1 MREQRAR
8 SSADGAAAG
17 DYEATPGA
25 VAPTCVRAVPA
36 LPAVPHA
43 TSARLL
49 QVAATGKPEGARG
62 PRSRSPAWHRDEII
76 LALDLFLRAGCLGG
90 GSLPLKTDPE
100 VVELSARINA
110 LPIWREADRAAT
122 FRNPAGVALKLG
134 NLRAVERDVAL
145 QRGVPG
151 AQALPKGMGS
161 YSALDRVVFEEF
173 VGRFEDLP
181 LEAEAVWAAA
191 GFARASM
198 ARDARGAYLV
208 ARDAPIDGGGIL
220 TYESGAGPAGSQR
233 RGEAA
238 LVLAYSGFLQQH
250 GHEVSGRHYL
260 AEGESRPLRADLL
273 VKDLNVLVEAK
284 STDARYAIRSA
295 IGQLYDYRR
304 FEPSAPELAVLVP
317 TEPVRDLRRLLEG
330 LSIGCVWPR
339 GDGFRDSVDG
349 RLCA

>member
-1 MREQRAR
+1 MR
-8 SSADGAAAG
+8 S
-17 DYEATPGA
+17 
-25 VAPTCVRAVPA
+25 
-36 LPAVPHA
+36 
-43 TSARLL
+43 
-49 QVAATGKPEGARG
+49 
-62 PRSRSPAWHRDEII
+62 
-76 LALDLFLRAGCLGG
+76 GCLGG
-90 GSLPLKTDPE
+90 GNLPLKTDPE
-100 VVELSARINA
+100 IVELSARINA

-122 FRNPAGVALKLG
+122 FRNPAGVALKLA
-134 NLRAVERDVAL
+134 NFRAIERDVAL
-145 QRGVPG
+145 QHGVPG
-151 AQALPKGMGS
+151 AEALPKGMAS

-173 VGRFEDLP
+173 VDRFEDLP

-220 TYESGAGPAGSQR
+220 TYESGAGPAGMRQ
-233 RGEAA
+233 RGEAS

-304 FEPSAPELAVLVP
+304 FEPSTPELAVLVP
-317 TEPVRDLRRLLEG
+317 TEPVPDLRRLLDG

>member
-1 MREQRAR
+1 MAQAR
-8 SSADGAAAG
+8 FQ
-17 DYEATPGA
+17 
-25 VAPTCVRAVPA
+25 
-36 LPAVPHA
+36 
-43 TSARLL
+43 
-49 QVAATGKPEGARG
+49 QVATTGDPEQARG
-62 PRSRSPAWHRDEII
+62 SRSRSPAWHRDEII
-76 LALDLFLRAGCLGG
+76 LALDLYVRSGCLGG
-90 GSLPLKTDPE
+90 GRLPLKTDAA
-100 VVELSARINA
+100 VIELSSRINA
-110 LPIWREADRAAT
+110 LPIWRAADRADT

-134 NLRAVERDVAL
+134 NLRAIERDLAI
-145 QRGVPG
+145 QQGAPG
-151 AQALPKGMGS
+151 ANALPKGMGS

-220 TYESGAGPAGSQR
+220 TYESGAGPAGARSR
-233 RGEAA
+233 SEAA
-238 LVLAYSGFLQQH
+238 LVKLYSSFLQQH

-260 AEGESRPLRADLL
+260 VEGESRPLRADLL

-304 FEPSAPELAVLVP
+304 FEPSTPDLAVLVP
-317 TEPVRDLRRLLEG
+317 TEPIRDLRRLLDG

>member
-1 MREQRAR
+1 MR
-8 SSADGAAAG
+8 S
-17 DYEATPGA
+17 
-25 VAPTCVRAVPA
+25 
-36 LPAVPHA
+36 
-43 TSARLL
+43 
-49 QVAATGKPEGARG
+49 
-62 PRSRSPAWHRDEII
+62 
-76 LALDLFLRAGCLGG
+76 GCLGG
-90 GSLPLKTDPE
+90 GNLPLKTDPE
-100 VVELSARINA
+100 IVELSARINA
-110 LPIWREADRAAT
+110 LPIWREADRAET
-122 FRNPAGVALKLG
+122 FRNPAGVALKLA
-134 NLRAVERDVAL
+134 NFRAIERDVAL
-145 QRGVPG
+145 QQG
-151 AQALPKGMGS
+151 APWAEALPKGMAS

-173 VGRFEDLP
+173 VDRFEDLP

-208 ARDAPIDGGGIL
+208 ARDAPIDGGGVL
-220 TYESGAGPAGSQR
+220 SYEAGAGPTGMRQ

-304 FEPSAPELAVLVP
+304 FEPSTPELAVLVP
-317 TEPVRDLRRLLEG
+317 TEPVRDLRRLLDS

-339 GDGFRDSVDG
+339 GEGFRDSVDG